1 MDITRFSAA
10 VATTAVAVL
19 LGTAGATGAYAAP
32 ADDPPSKPPCFVT
45 EKLGLADEPCDPETG
60 PKDPKGKVQ
69 GFTDWE
75 VIGQFNQLVNPGEAA
90 QTIVECSEGK
100 KVLGGGFFGNSQAV
114 KTIRSFP
121 QGAEFEAWIVFVFN
135 EGDVLGSYDAYAICA
150 DVDGSY

>member
-19 LGTAGATGAYAAP
+19 LGTAGATGAHAAP
-32 ADDPPSKPPCFVT
+32 ADDPPAKPPCFVT
-45 EKLGLADEPCDPETG
+45 EKLGLVNEPCDPQKG
-60 PKDPKGKVQ
+60 PKGGYVN

-75 VIGQFNQLVNPGEAA
+75 VVAQTNLLVAPGEAA
-90 QTIVECSEGK
+90 QTIVECPEGK
-100 KVLGGGFFGNSQAV
+100 KVLGGGFFGNTEAV

-121 QGAEFEAWIVFVFN
+121 QGSEYAAWIVFVVN

-150 DVDGSY
+150 DVDGYDND